1 MTTHALSSPDG
12 VGRERERKMVA
23 HMTALQSSAEEL
35 ERKIQLKHDE
45 SAKRYDLQL
54 EQIREK
60 AALVSRHTS
69 AEDSLKVT
77 PYEKMKWCTMC
88 QVKVRGKRSGEVTA
102 KGKDRVTEGIGARE
116 EGVLMG

>member
-1 MTTHALSSPDG
+1 
-12 VGRERERKMVA
+12 
-23 HMTALQSSAEEL
+23 MTALQSSAEEL

-88 QVKVRGKRSGEVTA
+88 QVKVRGTGWGGDSKEERWSHRGLVQ
-102 KGKDRVTEGIGARE
+102 GRRGAN
-116 EGVLMG
+116 GMNLCVLPHAINSPPKLL

>member
-1 MTTHALSSPDG
+1 MR
-12 VGRERERKMVA
+12 RERERKLAA

-77 PYEKMKWCTMC
+77 PYERMKWCTVC
-88 QVKVRGKRSGEVTA
+88 HVKVRGRGGELTPRRRSMEW
-102 KGKDRVTEGIGARE
+102 E
-116 EGVLMG
+116 ECERSDAC